1 MVLAL
6 DHARDP
12 LHPRTDIQKNEPVN
26 RQIAFLD
33 FDGTITTKDS
43 LLEFIKFSKGSF
55 RFYLGFLINSPWLL
69 AYRTG
74 IISNQR
80 AKERILTWFFAG
92 TRLDVFQ
99 DTCNRF
105 AAKAI
110 PGLIRPK
117 ALREIRRLRELG
129 VEVVIVS
136 ASPANW
142 LQPWTDEIGA
152 ALLATRLQTR
162 SHPSLHLTGKILDR
176 NCHGE
181 EKICRIR
188 ESFDLSAYDKIIA
201 YGDSSGD
208 KPMLRLATHP
218 FYKPFR

>member
-1 MVLAL
+1 VS
-6 DHARDP
+6 
-12 LHPRTDIQKNEPVN
+12 

-33 FDGTITTKDS
+33 FDGTITTKDT

-69 AYRTG
+69 AWKAR

-80 AKERILTWFFAG
+80 AKERILTWFFG
-92 TRLDVFQ
+92 GGQFDRFQ

-105 AAKAI
+105 ATTAI

-117 ALREIRRLRELG
+117 ALTEIRLLQEKG

-142 LQPWTDEIGA
+142 LQPWTGQRGV
-152 ALLATRLQTR
+152 ALLATRLETRNQT
-162 SHPSLHLTGKILDR
+162 LTGKILDR
-176 NCHGE
+176 NCHGD
-181 EKICRIR
+181 EKVRRIC
-188 ESFDLSAYDKIIA
+188 ESYDLADYDDIIA

-208 KPMLRLATHP
+208 KPMLALATHK
-218 FYKPFR
+218 FFKPFR

>member
-1 MVLAL
+1 
-6 DHARDP
+6 
-12 LHPRTDIQKNEPVN
+12 VN

-33 FDGTITTKDS
+33 FDGTITTKDT
-43 LLEFIKFSKGSF
+43 LLEMIKFSKGSF

-69 AYRTG
+69 AWKAG

-80 AKERILTWFFAG
+80 AKERMLTWFFG
-92 TRLDVFQ
+92 GMQLDAFQ

-105 AAKAI
+105 AATAI
-110 PGLIRPK
+110 PNLIRPK
-117 ALREIRRLRELG
+117 AIHEVRLLQEKG

-142 LQPWTDEIGA
+142 LQPWTDQLGT
-152 ALLATRLQTR
+152 ALLATRLETR
-162 SHPSLHLTGKILDR
+162 NHPHNPQPGAPVTTRLTGKILDR

-181 EKICRIR
+181 EKVCRIR
-188 ESFDLSAYDKIIA
+188 ESYDLSAYDNILA

-208 KPMLRLATHP
+208 KPMLALANHA
-218 FYKPFR
+218 FFKPFR

>member
-1 MVLAL
+1 M
-6 DHARDP
+6 
-12 LHPRTDIQKNEPVN
+12 N

-33 FDGTITTKDS
+33 FDGTVTTKDT

-69 AYRTG
+69 AWKGG

-80 AKERILTWFFAG
+80 AKERMLTWFFG
-92 TRLDVFQ
+92 GMQLDAFQ

-105 AAKAI
+105 AATAI
-110 PGLIRPK
+110 PNLIRPK
-117 ALREIRRLRELG
+117 AIHEVRLLQAKA

-142 LQPWTDEIGA
+142 LQPWTDQLGVG
-152 ALLATRLQTR
+152 LLATRLETS
-162 SHPSLHLTGKILDR
+162 SHPRTPQPDTPQPDTPITLRLTGKILDR

-181 EKICRIR
+181 EKVRRIR
-188 ESFDLSAYDKIIA
+188 ESYNLSDYDHIIA
-201 YGDSSGD
+201 YGDSKGD
-208 KPMLRLATHP
+208 KPMLALAANS
-218 FYKPFR
+218 FFKPFR

>member
-1 MVLAL
+1 MS
-6 DHARDP
+6 
-12 LHPRTDIQKNEPVN
+12 

-33 FDGTITTKDS
+33 FDGTITTKDT

-69 AYRTG
+69 AWKAR

-80 AKERILTWFFAG
+80 AKERILTWFFG
-92 TRLDVFQ
+92 GVQLDHFQ

-105 AAKAI
+105 ATTAI

-117 ALREIRRLRELG
+117 ALTEIRLLQEKG

-142 LQPWTDEIGA
+142 LQPWTDQLGVG
-152 ALLATRLQTR
+152 LLATRLETRNQTV
-162 SHPSLHLTGKILDR
+162 TGRILDR
-176 NCHGE
+176 NCHGD
-181 EKICRIR
+181 EKVRRIR
-188 ESFDLSAYDKIIA
+188 ESYDLSAYDLVIA

-208 KPMLRLATHP
+208 KPMLALAANS
-218 FYKPFR
+218 FFKPFR

>member
-1 MVLAL
+1 M
-6 DHARDP
+6 
-12 LHPRTDIQKNEPVN
+12 N

-33 FDGTITTKDS
+33 FDGTVTGKDT
-43 LLEFIKFSKGSF
+43 LLEFIKFSKGSLH
-55 RFYLGFLINSPWLL
+55 FYLGFLINSPWLV
-69 AYRTG
+69 AYRAG
-74 IISNQR
+74 IISNQT
-80 AKERILTWFFAG
+80 AKERILTWFFG
-92 TRLDVFQ
+92 GIPLEVFQ

-105 AAKAI
+105 AATTL

-117 ALREIRRLRELG
+117 ALKEIRLLQEHS

-142 LQPWTDEIGA
+142 LSPWTDEIGI

-162 SHPSLHLTGKILDR
+162 NHPSTPQPDTPDTAPQPTAPTTRLTGKILGR

-181 EKICRIR
+181 EKVRRIR
-188 ESFDLSAYDKIIA
+188 ESYDLSAYDKITA

-208 KPMLRLATHP
+208 KPMLALANYT
-218 FYKPFR
+218 FFKPFR

>member
-1 MVLAL
+1 
-6 DHARDP
+6 
-12 LHPRTDIQKNEPVN
+12 VN

-33 FDGTITTKDS
+33 FDGTITTKDT
-43 LLEFIKFSKGSF
+43 LLEMIKFSKGSF

-69 AYRTG
+69 AWKAG

-80 AKERILTWFFAG
+80 AKERMLTWFFG
-92 TRLDVFQ
+92 GMQLDAFQ

-105 AAKAI
+105 AATAI
-110 PGLIRPK
+110 PTLIRPK
-117 ALREIRRLRELG
+117 ALHEVRRLREKG

-142 LQPWTDEIGA
+142 LQPWTDQLGV
-152 ALLATRLQTR
+152 ALLATRLETSSQTM
-162 SHPSLHLTGKILDR
+162 TGKILGR

-181 EKICRIR
+181 EKVCRIR
-188 ESFDLSAYDKIIA
+188 DTYDLSAYDLIIA

-208 KPMLRLATHP
+208 KPMLALAANS
-218 FYKPFR
+218 FFKPFR